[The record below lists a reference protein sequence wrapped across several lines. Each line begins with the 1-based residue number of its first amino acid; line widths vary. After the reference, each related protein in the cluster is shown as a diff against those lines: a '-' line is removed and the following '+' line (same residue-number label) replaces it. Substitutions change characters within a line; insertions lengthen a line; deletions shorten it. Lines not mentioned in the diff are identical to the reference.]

1 MVAALKMSKKAAKDE
16 SGDLKFS
23 FKGMTAVVM
32 WIAAICLFAYSTWN
46 TNKMFTG
53 FVNPE
58 GGAVKNIYEMV
69 IEYRQSKNPV
79 P

>member
-1 MVAALKMSKKAAKDE
+1 MKVKQVMLYITALLIVASTTTFGYGY
-16 SGDLKFS
+16 SQ
-23 FKGMTAVVM
+23 TP
-32 WIAAICLFAYSTWN
+32 STWN